1 MTHRIYRL
9 LHAYM
14 LDAAA
19 AAVAACRR
27 LTNSCYSSHVDH
39 ATMWGDNPPPDKRQ
53 RSGAAGAA
61 SGGGWGA
68 AASTASQQP
77 AAPTTAV
84 GWGATAAA
92 TVSAP
97 ASTAAVGWG
106 SSGGNQNE
114 KSSAQGGGWG
124 SQQQNSGTTV
134 ATAKSK
140 RVPPQQQPAPGAGWG
155 SASGGAAHSTRGG
168 EAQRESGGALPLP
181 QRSASNGPSAGG
193 GSLAGRL
200 FESVCRAPAV
210 EDPSRAA
217 ELPIVAH
224 RSEILSLLEKNQVMI
239 VTGETGSGKTTQVPQ
254 FILSRWPE
262 ANMIVTQPRRIAAT
276 SIAKRVAG
284 EMRAGAVGG
293 LVGYQIGMKSEL
305 SASTRLLFC
314 TTGILLRRLVTNKE
328 KSAAEF
334 T

>member
-1 MTHRIYRL
+1 
-9 LHAYM
+9 
-14 LDAAA
+14 
-19 AAVAACRR
+19 
-27 LTNSCYSSHVDH
+27 
-39 ATMWGDNPPPDKRQ
+39 
-53 RSGAAGAA
+53 
-61 SGGGWGA
+61 
-68 AASTASQQP
+68 
-77 AAPTTAV
+77 
-84 GWGATAAA
+84 
-92 TVSAP
+92 
-97 ASTAAVGWG
+97 
-106 SSGGNQNE
+106 
-114 KSSAQGGGWG
+114 
-124 SQQQNSGTTV
+124 
-134 ATAKSK
+134 
-140 RVPPQQQPAPGAGWG
+140 
-155 SASGGAAHSTRGG
+155 
-168 EAQRESGGALPLP
+168 
-181 QRSASNGPSAGG
+181 
-193 GSLAGRL
+193 
-200 FESVCRAPAV
+200 V